1 MLLGTILKR
10 LGQEADAAEALAA
23 MGDMVLLTE
32 VQAMGELHDENAG
45 RVCLRRATRRF
56 AADASSE
63 EWLALMTA
71 VERGDDPARAT
82 LERMLR
88 WALARD
94 AAEARAGRRVGH
106 GCGCGHGGAG
116 HAA

>member
-10 LGQEADAAEALAA
+10 LGQEADAGEALAA

-32 VQAMGELHDENAG
+32 VQAMGELHDETPAEY
-45 RVCLRRATRRF
+45 VCGATRRF

-71 VERGDDPARAT
+71 VERGADPARAT

-94 AAEARAGRRVGH
+94 AAEARAGEACGH

>member
-1 MLLGTILKR
+1 MLLGTILRR

-23 MGDMVLLTE
+23 MGDIVLLAE
-32 VQAMGELHDENAG
+32 IQAMGERHGETPAEY
-45 RVCLRRATRRF
+45 VCGATRRF

-63 EWLALMTA
+63 DWLGLMTA
-71 VERGDDPARAT
+71 LERGRDDPARAT

-88 WALARD
+88 WAMARD
-94 AAEARAGRRVGH
+94 AAEDAEGE
-106 GCGCGHGGAG
+106 GCGQSCGCGGAG